1 MHRLLFNGFVIA
13 RTVVNLH
20 CNETGFVYFNTNA
33 REKGRERRKETTF
46 RSGFR
51 GFCGSSFRF
60 FREGIKRLPS
70 NKYRER
76 DVSSLL
82 ASCGKVDR
90 SSFEMDGRRGK
101 LDRIDF
107 IRDVNDYP
115 ILTRIYRIHLSLN
128 EQTFH
133 GRFPSTRR

>member
-1 MHRLLFNGFVIA
+1 MFTL
-13 RTVVNLH
+13 
-20 CNETGFVYFNTNA
+20 Y
-33 REKGRERRKETTF
+33 ERREGEERNHVQIWLSWLLRF
-46 RSGFR
+46 L
-51 GFCGSSFRF
+51 FRF

-70 NKYRER
+70 YKYRER

-82 ASCGKVDR
+82 VSCGKVDR

-115 ILTRIYRIHLSLN
+115 ILTRIYRIHLFERANFRKGVS
-128 EQTFH
+128 
-133 GRFPSTRR
+133 SRRDDEKEPLTWLKVY